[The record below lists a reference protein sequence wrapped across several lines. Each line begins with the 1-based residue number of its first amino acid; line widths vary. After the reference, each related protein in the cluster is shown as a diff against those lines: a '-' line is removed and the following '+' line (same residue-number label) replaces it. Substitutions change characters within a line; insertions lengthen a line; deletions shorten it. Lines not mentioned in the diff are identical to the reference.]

1 MSFGEK
7 LLTKY
12 DMDIPCLKNLN
23 YLFMGEIINITI
35 FYILGKQLK
44 NEQSLKKGKKG
55 ENTNS
60 GKAYI

>member
-1 MSFGEK
+1 MH
-7 LLTKY
+7 

-44 NEQSLKKGKKG
+44 NEQS
-55 ENTNS
+55 
-60 GKAYI
+60 